1 MRVRLFAAL
10 AAVGLMVSACGGEQ
24 DPATQGASGGTD
36 QVTVGLIPILDVA
49 PIHLGIEK
57 GFFKEEGIELTVEN
71 AAGGAA
77 LVPAVVSGNF
87 DFAFSNATSL
97 IIAKSKGLPVKMVSP
112 GASSTGIPGE
122 DFGAIMVGENSSIQS
137 VEDLPGATVAINTLN
152 NINDTLIREAVEKA
166 GGDPSEIDF
175 VEIPHSDMPAALAS
189 GQVDAIWEVEPFLTL
204 AEQDGAR
211 PIYSLYAEAT
221 DDLTVA
227 VYFTSDEIAQNNPD
241 LVERFDNA
249 VQKSLAYATE
259 NPEEARNAVTG
270 YTKIDPAILPDLTL
284 PAWPTEINRQ
294 SIEFQADLAE
304 RYGLIDKSA
313 DLDTL
318 LPQG

>member
-1 MRVRLFAAL
+1 MRARLLTAL
-10 AAVGLMVSACGGEQ
+10 AAVSLLVSGCGGGN
-24 DPATQGASGGTD
+24 DPAAQESPGGMD

-49 PIHLGIEK
+49 PIHLGVEK
-57 GFFKEEGIELTVEN
+57 GFFKEEGIELKVEN

-112 GASSTGIPGE
+112 GSSSTGTPGK
-122 DFGAIMVGENSSIQS
+122 DFGAIMVGKNSSIHS
-137 VEDLPGATVAINTLN
+137 VKDLPGATVAINTLN
-152 NINDTLIREAVEKA
+152 NINDTLIREAVAKA
-166 GGDPSEIDF
+166 GGDPSAIDF

-204 AEQDGAR
+204 AKRDGAQ
-211 PIYSLYAEAT
+211 PIYSLYAEAAK
-221 DDLTVA
+221 DLTVA
-227 VYFTSDEIAQNNPD
+227 TYFTTDEIAQKNPD
-241 LVERFDNA
+241 LVKRFDSA

-259 NPEEARNAVTG
+259 HPDEARNAVTS

-294 SIEFQADLAE
+294 AIEFQADLSQ
-304 RYGLIDKSA
+304 RYGLIKEPA
-313 DLDTL
+313 DLDAL
-318 LPQG
+318 LPQS